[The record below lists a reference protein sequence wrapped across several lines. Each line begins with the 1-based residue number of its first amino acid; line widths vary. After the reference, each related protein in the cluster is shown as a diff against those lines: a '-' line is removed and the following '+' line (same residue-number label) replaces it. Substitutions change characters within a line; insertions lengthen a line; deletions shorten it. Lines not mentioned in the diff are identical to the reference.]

1 MVDGLIARAEERN
14 RPMLLSGRLRGAL
27 RWCVRAIFTLVVV
40 IFTIL
45 LVAAFDA
52 RRAPDLKPWHTAS
65 LESEATAPTLEAASF
80 DEYLEIE
87 ARVFEEYVA
96 EVEGEVAD
104 ADRTRLNRFFAGSDA
119 SPGRFEQNWNRTFEW
134 WPEEAGRE
142 VIGGALLVHGLTDSP
157 YSVRHIGQILRDAGY
172 YVLAIRLPGHGT
184 APVALTRS
192 SWQDWMAAVGIGAA
206 RVREQ
211 IGEGA
216 PLVLG
221 GYSNGGALVTKYALD
236 ASEDPTLA
244 HADRILLFSPM
255 IGVTTFARFVS
266 WNKLLSGFDYF
277 EKFRWLT
284 LEPEFDPFKYNSF
297 PKEAGHQS
305 FLLTQVLQN
314 QIRRLARGGV
324 LDLPPVLTFQSVVD
338 STVLTRAIVDEFYV
352 RLSPGDDELVLFD
365 VNRRA
370 DMADFLRRPNRSFV
384 DGLEARALPFS
395 LTVVTNSS
403 ASDEAVVARYKP
415 IEATAMTTTP
425 LNLTWPRSFYS
436 LSHVAMVFPPH
447 DELYGANP
455 TAAVP
460 IGAIQARGERN
471 VLRVSMENLMRAR
484 HNPFFDYLA
493 QRIRTAI
500 ATDRQ

>member
-1 MVDGLIARAEERN
+1 
-14 RPMLLSGRLRGAL
+14 MLLSGRLRGAVW
-27 RWCVRAIFTLVVV
+27 WCVRAIFTLAVV
-40 IFTIL
+40 IVTIL

-52 RRAPDLKPWHTAS
+52 RRSPDLKPWHTAS
-65 LESEATAPTLEAASF
+65 LESEATAQTLEAAGF

-87 ARVFEEYVA
+87 ARLFEEYLA
-96 EVEGEVAD
+96 EVEGEVAST
-104 ADRTRLNRFFAGSDA
+104 DRTRLNRFFADADA
-119 SPGRFEQNWNRTFEW
+119 SPRRFEQNWNRTFEW
-134 WPEEAGRE
+134 WPEQVGPDKA
-142 VIGGALLVHGLTDSP
+142 IGGVLLVHGLTDSP
-157 YSVRHIGQILRDAGY
+157 YSVRHIGQILREAGY
-172 YVLAIRLPGHGT
+172 YVLAIRMPGHGT

-192 SWQDWMAAVGIGAA
+192 TWQDWMAAVRIGATH
-206 RVREQ
+206 VREQ

-244 HADRILLFSPM
+244 RADRILLFSPM
-255 IGVTTFARFVS
+255 IGVTAFARFVS
-266 WNKLLSGFDYF
+266 WNKLLSGIDYF

-305 FLLTQVLQN
+305 FLLTQALQN
-314 QIRRLARGGV
+314 QIRRLARHGV

-338 STVLTRAIVDEFYV
+338 STVLTRAIVDEFYA

-384 DGLEARALPFS
+384 DGLEARALPFA
-395 LTVVTNSS
+395 LTLVTNANTDAS
-403 ASDEAVVARYKP
+403 ANEETVVARHKP
-415 IEATAMTTTP
+415 MNATTMTTTP

-447 DELYGANP
+447 DQLYGANP

-484 HNPFFDYLA
+484 HNPFFDYMA

-500 ATDRQ
+500 ATDAQ

>member
-1 MVDGLIARAEERN
+1 
-14 RPMLLSGRLRGAL
+14 MLLSGRLRGAL
-27 RWCVRAIFTLVVV
+27 WWCVRGIFTLAVV
-40 IFTIL
+40 IVTIL

-65 LESEATAPTLEAASF
+65 LESEATADMLETAGF

-87 ARVFEEYVA
+87 ARVFAEYA
-96 EVEGEVAD
+96 DEVEGEVAS
-104 ADRTRLNRFFAGSDA
+104 ADRTRLNRFFAESDA
-119 SPGRFEQNWNRTFEW
+119 SPHRFEQNWNRTFEW
-134 WPEEAGRE
+134 WPQAGPGQA
-142 VIGGALLVHGLTDSP
+142 VGGALLVHGLTDSP

-172 YVLAIRLPGHGT
+172 YVLAIRMPGHGT

-192 SWQDWMAAVGIGAA
+192 TWQDWMAAVRVGAA
-206 RVREQ
+206 HVRQQ

-236 ASEDPTLA
+236 ASEDSTLERS
-244 HADRILLFSPM
+244 DRILLFSPM
-255 IGVTTFARFVS
+255 IGVTRFARFMS
-266 WNKLLSGFDYF
+266 WNKLLSGTAYF

-305 FLLTQVLQN
+305 FLLTQELQN
-314 QIRRLARGGV
+314 QIRRLARHGA

-365 VNRRA
+365 LNRRA
-370 DMADFLRRPNRSFV
+370 DMAQFLRRPHRSFV
-384 DGLEARALPFS
+384 DGLEARPLPFS
-395 LTVVTNSS
+395 LTLVTNSHPD
-403 ASDEAVVARYKP
+403 AYDVAVVARHKP
-415 IEATAMTTTP
+415 AEATAMTTTP
-425 LNLTWPRSFYS
+425 LDLAWPQNFYS
-436 LSHVAMVFPPH
+436 LSHVAMVFPTD

-471 VLRVSMENLMRAR
+471 VLRVSMENMMRAR
-484 HNPFFDYLA
+484 HNPFFDYMA
-493 QRIRTAI
+493 ERIRIAI
-500 ATDRQ
+500 GAHAQ